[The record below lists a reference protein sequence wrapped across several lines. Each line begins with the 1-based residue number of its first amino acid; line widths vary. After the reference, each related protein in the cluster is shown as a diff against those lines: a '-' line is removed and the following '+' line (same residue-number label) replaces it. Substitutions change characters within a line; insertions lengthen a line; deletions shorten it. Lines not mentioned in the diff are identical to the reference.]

1 RVFDLEGGRI
11 RRRYWVDT
19 YPENASREVVEK
31 ALRGISSVE
40 TDDSLKLTIPLREG
54 QARYDMAR
62 LQEKRRALDEKV
74 LEKVRKRLLSEQK
87 R

>member
-1 RVFDLEGGRI
+1 
-11 RRRYWVDT
+11 
-19 YPENASREVVEK
+19 
-31 ALRGISSVE
+31 
-40 TDDSLKLTIPLREG
+40 
-54 QARYDMAR
+54 MAR

>member
-1 RVFDLEGGRI
+1 
-11 RRRYWVDT
+11 
-19 YPENASREVVEK
+19 VVEK